1 MIDCSGNLGHN
12 SYGKGEVQDVQT
24 LIDCVRIPAILEQL
38 RNVRD
43 VIKKQQGSLS
53 ISLNMVCEYICILI
67 KILSNICIIIVSLQ
81 YFITLKII
89 KIDVLDKLLNTIQ
102 VAIPNL

>member
-24 LIDCVRIPAILEQL
+24 LIDSVRIPAILEQL

-43 VIKKQQGSLS
+43 VIKKQQGSL
-53 ISLNMVCEYICILI
+53 I
-67 KILSNICIIIVSLQ
+67 NIFKYGL
-81 YFITLKII
+81 
-89 KIDVLDKLLNTIQ
+89 
-102 VAIPNL
+102 